1 MKIVCVSTCETID
14 NPSTHKAI
22 PFFDVFQYY
31 HPFKKKTT
39 THVIPHLPRTPRGG
53 FSRDSS
59 LPSLIRPR
67 VLAHNITVVGEK
79 PLMRCRYTYIRSRL
93 EIKSPVIKQ
102 NTCTAADLIKIS
114 RSGTCAIVSSIKK
127 WSVATPI
134 RQLSR
139 PSDHLIGRA
148 ECVYMVQSFRNWGRF
163 RRVYGRRDVTATPT
177 PAGFPLVFSRF
188 NINYNGGARKYVVL
202 FNHLDELREEAV
214 PFSVNMC
221 TNDGRRLFF

>member
-31 HPFKKKTT
+31 HPFKKKKKTT

-148 ECVYMVQSFRNWGRF
+148 ECVYMVQSFRN
-163 RRVYGRRDVTATPT
+163 
-177 PAGFPLVFSRF
+177 
-188 NINYNGGARKYVVL
+188 
-202 FNHLDELREEAV
+202 
-214 PFSVNMC
+214 
-221 TNDGRRLFF
+221 